1 MRAIAKGRESGGDRV
16 RERKRGSERE
26 NRREGEIWRERES

>member
-16 RERKRGSERE
+16 RKRKRGSERE
-26 NRREGEIWRERES
+26 RTGERGRYGERES